1 MKKKLLIG
9 IIFILILSNL
19 LFTYLYYK
27 SENKLRELVI
37 PNIADDY
44 LFEQINKVK
53 YYKQIEEY
61 RLEFEK
67 GDNALV
73 DNNFSMFL
81 DVPYINQNPKYP
93 NGCESASAVML
104 LNYFNIDISLEE
116 FINNYLAKDKVYEK
130 SGKRY
135 GPNPQLS
142 YAGDPS
148 TSKGWG
154 AYEPVIIN
162 AINKVLTTKNLNNE
176 FKVGGSE
183 QKLSLNE
190 LARYY
195 EVVPFII
202 WVTSDYSEITQLYKW
217 YSYDNKKLYT
227 YAKNEH
233 VVVLTGID
241 ENYYYINDP
250 LTKKNV
256 QVKKEVLEKSF
267 DSMGRQYIGIFPQ
280 TNHIEIN

>member
-9 IIFILILSNL
+9 TIFILILSNL
-19 LFTYLYYK
+19 FFAFLYYK

-53 YYKQIEEY
+53 YYKQIKEY

-67 GDNALV
+67 ADNDLV
-73 DNNFSMFL
+73 NNNFSQFL
-81 DVPYINQNPKYP
+81 DVPYMNQNPKYP

-116 FINNYLAKDKVYEK
+116 FINNYLVKDKVYEK
-130 SGKRY
+130 NGKRY

-142 YAGDPS
+142 YAGNPS
-148 TSKGWG
+148 TSRGWG

-162 AINKVLTTKNLNNE
+162 AIKKVLTTKNLTKE
-176 FKVGGSE
+176 FEVRGSE
-183 QKLSLNE
+183 QKFSLNE

-195 EVVPFII
+195 EGVPFII
-202 WVTSDYSEITQLYKW
+202 WVTSDYSEVTQLYKW

-256 QVKKEVLEKSF
+256 PVKKEVLEKSF
-267 DSMGRQYIGIFPQ
+267 DSMGRQYIGIFPK
-280 TNHIEIN
+280 TNYIEID

>member
-1 MKKKLLIG
+1 MKKKLLMG
-9 IIFILILSNL
+9 IIFILVLSNL
-19 LFTYLYYK
+19 LFAYLYYK

-37 PNIADDY
+37 PNIVDDY

-61 RLEFEK
+61 RFAFEK
-67 GDNALV
+67 EDNDLI
-73 DNNFSMFL
+73 DKNFSRL
-81 DVPYINQNPKYP
+81 IDVPYINQNSKYP

-116 FINNYLAKDKVYEK
+116 FINNYLDKDKVYEK
-130 SGKRY
+130 GGKRF

-148 TSKGWG
+148 TSRGWG

-162 AINKVLTTKNLNNE
+162 AINKVLTAKNLNNE

-183 QKLSLNE
+183 QKFSLNE
-190 LARYY
+190 LAKYY
-195 EVVPFII
+195 KAVPFII
-202 WVTSDYSEITQLYKW
+202 WVTMDYSEITQLYKW

-241 ENYYYINDP
+241 DNYYYINDP
-250 LTKKNV
+250 STKKNV

-280 TNHIEIN
+280 TNYIEIN

>member
-19 LFTYLYYK
+19 LFAYLYYK

-44 LFEQINKVK
+44 LIEQINKVK
-53 YYKQIEEY
+53 YFKQIKEY

-67 GDNALV
+67 VDNDLA

-116 FINNYLAKDKVYEK
+116 FINNYLVKDKVYEK
-130 SGKRY
+130 SGRRY

-148 TSKGWG
+148 TSRGWG

-162 AINKVLTTKNLNNE
+162 AINKVLTTKNLNNK

-183 QKLSLNE
+183 QKFSLNE
-190 LARYY
+190 LSRYY
-195 EVVPFII
+195 EGGPFII
-202 WVTSDYSEITQLYKW
+202 WVTSDYSEVTQLYKW

-233 VVVLTGID
+233 VVVLAGTD

-256 QVKKEVLEKSF
+256 QLKKEVLEKSF

-280 TNHIEIN
+280 TNYIEID

>member
-19 LFTYLYYK
+19 LFAYLYYK
-27 SENKLRELVI
+27 SENKLNELVI
-37 PNIADDY
+37 HNIADDY

-53 YYKQIEEY
+53 YYKQIGEY
-61 RLEFEK
+61 RLAFEK
-67 GDNALV
+67 VDYDLV
-73 DNNFSMFL
+73 DDNFSMFL
-81 DVPYINQNPKYP
+81 DVPYINQNPEYP

-116 FINNYLAKDKVYEK
+116 FIDNYLAKDKVYEK
-130 SGKRY
+130 NGKRY

-148 TSKGWG
+148 TSRGWG

-162 AINKVLTTKNLNNE
+162 AIKKVLTTKDLNNE

-183 QKLSLNE
+183 QKFSLNE

-195 EVVPFII
+195 EKVPFII
-202 WVTSDYSEITQLYKW
+202 WVTSDYSEVTQLY
-217 YSYDNKKLYT
+217 
-227 YAKNEH
+227 
-233 VVVLTGID
+233 
-241 ENYYYINDP
+241 
-250 LTKKNV
+250 
-256 QVKKEVLEKSF
+256 
-267 DSMGRQYIGIFPQ
+267 
-280 TNHIEIN
+280 

>member
-9 IIFILILSNL
+9 IILTLILSNL
-19 LFTYLYYK
+19 LFAYLYYK

-67 GDNALV
+67 ADHDLV
-73 DNNFSMFL
+73 DNNFSLFL

-130 SGKRY
+130 SGIRY

-148 TSKGWG
+148 TNRGWG

-162 AINKVLTTKNLNNE
+162 AINKVLTTKNLNNK

-183 QKLSLNE
+183 QKFSLNE

-195 EVVPFII
+195 KVVPFII
-202 WVTSDYSEITQLYKW
+202 WVTSDYSEITELYKW

-280 TNHIEIN
+280 TDYIEIN

>member
-1 MKKKLLIG
+1 MKKKLLIL

-19 LFTYLYYK
+19 LFAFLYYR

-67 GDNALV
+67 VDKDLV
-73 DNNFSMFL
+73 DNSFSMRL

-130 SGKRY
+130 NGKRY

-142 YAGDPS
+142 YGGDPS
-148 TSKGWG
+148 TSRGWG

-162 AINKVLTTKNLNNE
+162 AINKVLNDKNLNNE

-183 QKLSLNE
+183 QKFSLNE

-195 EVVPFII
+195 QEVPFII
-202 WVTSDYSEITQLYKW
+202 WVTCDYSEVTQLYKW

-233 VVVLTGID
+233 VVVLTGMD

-256 QVKKEVLEKSF
+256 QVKKEILEKSF

-280 TNHIEIN
+280 TKYIEIN